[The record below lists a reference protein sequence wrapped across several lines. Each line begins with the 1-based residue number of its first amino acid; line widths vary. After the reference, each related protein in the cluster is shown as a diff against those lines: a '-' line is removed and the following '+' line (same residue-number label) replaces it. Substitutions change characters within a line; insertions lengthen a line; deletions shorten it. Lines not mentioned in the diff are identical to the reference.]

1 MGAVTKEF
9 LIKSM
14 YTWPTNDRETG
25 FNAALI
31 LILKELADVSDV
43 KLSDADI
50 LKSVCIKLSNVHYVD
65 FEPLAISV
73 LFGYIRSNSKLQGV
87 KYFREITGMGL
98 KESKD
103 HIDEIAKIII
113 Q

>member
-14 YTWPTNDRETG
+14 YTWPSNDRETG

-31 LILKELADVSDV
+31 LILKELSDVSNA

-50 LKSVCIKLSNVHYVD
+50 LKSVCAKFNTLCYNQFVQQNIT
-65 FEPLAISV
+65 E
-73 LFGYIRSNSKLQGV
+73 LFGYIRGNSKLQSV
-87 KYFREITGMGL
+87 KYFKEITGMGL

-103 HIDEIAKIII
+103 HIDEIAKIVI